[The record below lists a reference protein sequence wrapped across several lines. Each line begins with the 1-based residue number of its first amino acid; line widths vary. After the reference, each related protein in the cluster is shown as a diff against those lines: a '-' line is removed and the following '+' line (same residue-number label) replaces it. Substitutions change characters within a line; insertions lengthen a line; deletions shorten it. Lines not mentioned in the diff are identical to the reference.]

1 MTKRILISGCSF
13 SETQSHNTHSVWKP
27 WTDLLEDFYDYDV
40 TNVAISSAGQGEIS
54 ERLVSSV
61 INSVNKYDLVIV
73 QWSAI
78 GRGYAT
84 NEVDWME
91 RVISTNNLQMFRNSN
106 EYLNTGLEE
115 HRTSDQFNEVFDE
128 QYISSLGKIKL
139 VQSFLENQN
148 IPYLFF
154 WGWQQLNDNIY
165 KKHTKLIDSIYTAN
179 WWYPNHRFEGMLQY
193 ILKEIG
199 ESKGIS
205 SDGLH
210 PSSEGHDLFFE
221 NIIKNEIQRYLK

>member
-1 MTKRILISGCSF
+1 MKRILISGCSF
-13 SETQSHNTHSVWKP
+13 SQTQIKNECSIWKP
-27 WTDLLEDFYDYDV
+27 WSDLLESEIEYNV
-40 TNVAISSAGQGEIS
+40 TNVAMSSAGQGEIS
-54 ERLVSSV
+54 ERLVSNIIDSE
-61 INSVNKYDLVIV
+61 NKYDLVIV

-78 GRGYAT
+78 GRGYAN
-84 NEVDWME
+84 NEIDWME
-91 RVISTNNLQMFRNSN
+91 RIIAGNNFQMLRNSN

-115 HRTSDQFNEVFDE
+115 QRTSDQFNEVLEE

-139 VQSFLENQN
+139 VQSFLENEN

-193 ILKEIG
+193 ILCEIG
-199 ESKGIS
+199 ESKGIC

-210 PSSEGHDLFFE
+210 PSSEGHNLFFE
-221 NIIKNEIQRYLK
+221 NIIKNQIKSIIK